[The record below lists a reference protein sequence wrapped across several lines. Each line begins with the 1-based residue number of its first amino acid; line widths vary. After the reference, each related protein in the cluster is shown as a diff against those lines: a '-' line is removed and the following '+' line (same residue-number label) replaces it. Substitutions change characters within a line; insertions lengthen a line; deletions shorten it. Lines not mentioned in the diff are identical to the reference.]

1 MSEIEKEARRR
12 YMRQYMRGYRKYN
25 KDRIKE
31 IQTRYWEK
39 KFKVMEKEQD
49 N

>member
-1 MSEIEKEARRR
+1 MSEIAKEERRR
-12 YMRQYMRGYRKYN
+12 YMRQYMRKYRKNN
-25 KDRIKE
+25 KDKIKE

-39 KFKVMEKEQD
+39 KFKVMEKD